1 MKDTMM
7 DNSEKKTKNPTV
19 YQRAS
24 LEIEEVERV

>member
-7 DNSEKKTKNPTV
+7 DNSEKKKNPTV